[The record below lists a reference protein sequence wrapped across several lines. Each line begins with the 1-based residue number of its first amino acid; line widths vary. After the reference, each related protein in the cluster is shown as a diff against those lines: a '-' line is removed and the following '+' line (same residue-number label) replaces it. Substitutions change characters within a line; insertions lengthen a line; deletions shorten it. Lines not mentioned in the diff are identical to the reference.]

1 MDMNKGPHTTDRR
14 WRARVLLGL
23 LIALTTWTSAWPLN
37 PSGAGMPVAVYEGQ
51 LSVDVRE
58 VPVRE
63 VLAVIGQQA
72 GLRVHVDAAATRTVT
87 AQFTDMALDQGLRRL
102 LRAASLS
109 HTLLYTRGPAGTV
122 NLQEV
127 RVFGEARGEVP
138 TSHHRA
144 PTTRAERAAA
154 LQTSLVQEAPAEPAQ
169 AAEPEQEVEPEAED
183 AEQGEDDRQD

>member
-1 MDMNKGPHTTDRR
+1 MDMKRPLSTQRR
-14 WRARVLLGL
+14 GSYGVLIGVLMTL
-23 LIALTTWTSAWPLN
+23 ATWTSAWPLS
-37 PSGAGMPVAVYEGQ
+37 PLGEGVSLAVHAGQ

-58 VPVRE
+58 APVDE
-63 VLAVIGQQA
+63 VLALIGEQA

-122 NLQEV
+122 HLQEV
-127 RVFGEARGEVP
+127 RVFGEARGEAP

-144 PTTRAERAAA
+144 PTARAERAAA
-154 LQTSLVQEAPAEPAQ
+154 LQTSLVQEAPAEPEQ
-169 AAEPEQEVEPEAED
+169 EAEPEPEVEPEAVEPD
-183 AEQGEDDRQD
+183 ADASQD